1 MFLKH
6 KKKRYITVKL
16 NNDIL
21 YDGLFDDLPIAEDV
35 MISKS
40 IEFFNDKEPCSIHRG
55 TVQVRLVA
63 ELETLLSD
71 PGFKDLFLTYTGF
84 PKDCEFSF
92 SEK

>member
-16 NNDIL
+16 NEDIL

-35 MISKS
+35 MIAKS
-40 IEFFNDKEPCSIHRG
+40 IEFFDDKEPCSIHRG
-55 TVQVRLVA
+55 AVQVRLVA
-63 ELETLLSD
+63 ELENLFSD

>member
-35 MISKS
+35 MIAKS

-55 TVQVRLVA
+55 AVQVRLVA

-71 PGFKDLFLTYTGF
+71 PGFKDLFLAYTGF

>member
-21 YDGLFDDLPIAEDV
+21 YDSLFDDLPIAEDV

-55 TVQVRLVA
+55 AVQVRLVA

>member
-35 MISKS
+35 MIAKS
-40 IEFFNDKEPCSIHRG
+40 IEFFNDKAPCYIHLG
-55 TVQVRLVA
+55 AVQVRLVA
-63 ELETLLSD
+63 ELENLLSD
-71 PGFKDLFLTYTGF
+71 PGFKDLFLTYTGC

>member
-6 KKKRYITVKL
+6 KKKRYLTVKL
-16 NNDIL
+16 NDDIL

-35 MISKS
+35 MIAKS

-55 TVQVRLVA
+55 AVQVRLVA
-63 ELETLLSD
+63 ELEQLLSG
-71 PGFKDLFLTYTGF
+71 PGFKDLFLAYTGF
-84 PKDCEFSF
+84 PTECEYTF